1 MILAGIDIGTNS
13 LRLLIAETSRG
24 SFHEIHS
31 DRRITRLG
39 QNLDYTGSLAEEA
52 RTRTL
57 EALCDFSRIIRQHGA
72 QFISAIGTSALRNAS
87 NSRQFIEEAK
97 QKAELDIRVITG
109 AEEARLTLLGVAY
122 SLKGMR
128 DKSNNPLASS
138 LVVDIGGGSTE
149 IIISRPGEEPVID
162 SLSLGA
168 VYLTERF
175 ITDDPPSRTDV
186 VLLRSAVRKE
196 LDERIRTIR
205 PVPSSIFVGTA
216 GTITT
221 LAAIDQGLTI
231 YDPRKINRFVLARE
245 VIDDIVEKLSRLTL
259 HERRAIRGL
268 EPGRE
273 DIILAGAVVAQE
285 IMARFGYTS
294 ILVSDWG
301 LREGILLDLFKKVS
315 SKVSNRHEAGT
326 GNVPKKRSTSKKT

>member
-24 SFHEIHS
+24 SFQEIHS

-39 QNLDYTGSLAEEA
+39 QNLYRTGSLTAEA
-52 RTRTL
+52 RTCTL
-57 EALCDFSRIIRQHGA
+57 EALCDFSRSIRQHGA
-72 QFISAIGTSALRNAS
+72 QFTSAIGTSALRNAS
-87 NSRQFIEEAK
+87 NSREFIQEAK

-128 DKSNNPLASS
+128 GKISSPLAAS

-149 IIISRPGEEPVID
+149 IIISRPGDEPVID

-175 ITDDPPSRTDV
+175 ITSDPPSRDDAA
-186 VLLRSAVRKE
+186 LLRSAVREE
-196 LDERIRTIR
+196 LDNRMPVIQ
-205 PVPSSIFVGTA
+205 PVPSSLFVGTA

-221 LAAIDQGLTI
+221 LAAIDQGLTV
-231 YDPRKINRFVLARE
+231 YDPQKINRFVLARE

-259 HERRAIRGL
+259 SERRAIRGL

-273 DIILAGAVVAQE
+273 DIIFAGAVVAQE

-301 LREGILLDLFKKVS
+301 LREGIILDLFKQVS
-315 SKVSNRHEAGT
+315 SRHDSGT
-326 GNVPKKRSTSKKT
+326 GNVPKKRSKSMKT

>member
-13 LRLLIAETSRG
+13 LRLLIAETCRG

-39 QNLDYTGSLAEEA
+39 QNLDHSGSLAEEA

-57 EALCDFSRIIRQHGA
+57 EVLCDFSRIIRQHGA

-87 NSRQFIEEAK
+87 NSRQFLREAK
-97 QKAELDIRVITG
+97 QKTDLDIRVITG
-109 AEEARLTLLGVAY
+109 EEEARLTLLGVAY

-128 DKSNNPLASS
+128 GKSSNPLAAS

-149 IIISRPGEEPVID
+149 IIISSPGKDPVIA
-162 SLSLGA
+162 SLPLGA

-175 ITDDPPSRTDV
+175 ITSDPPSRTDV
-186 VLLRSAVRKE
+186 VLLQSAVRKE
-196 LDERIRTIR
+196 LDDRFPAMQ
-205 PVPSSIFVGTA
+205 PVPCSIFVGTA

-221 LAAIDQGLTI
+221 LAAIVQGLAV
-231 YDPRKINRFVLARE
+231 YDPRKINRFVLKRE

-259 HERRAIRGL
+259 GERRALRGL

-285 IMARFGYTS
+285 IMVRFGYAS
-294 ILVSDWG
+294 VLVSDWG
-301 LREGILLDLFKKVS
+301 LREGILLDLFEQ
-315 SKVSNRHEAGT
+315 VSNRHEAGT
-326 GNVPKKRSTSKKT
+326 GKVPKKHSKSMKA